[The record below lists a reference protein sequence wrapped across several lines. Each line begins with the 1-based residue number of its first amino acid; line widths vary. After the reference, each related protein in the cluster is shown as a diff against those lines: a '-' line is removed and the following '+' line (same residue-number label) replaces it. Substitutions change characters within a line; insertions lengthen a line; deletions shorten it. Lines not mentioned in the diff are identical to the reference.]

1 MMCSLNI
8 GIDGVNK
15 ALLGWDGACVGADT
29 DATNWYNLADG
40 SCKRVKLLNEEAT
53 AWNILAQLC
62 DIIREAKAGNLKEIY
77 ITFSGHTGQINEEL
91 RSNDPDAD
99 AKDELWCVY
108 DSYLPDWLLE
118 AFLREIPVGGG
129 LRFLLVDGSSGRVY
143 RYRDSR
149 IVQNVRI
156 AVHGDGKRGD
166 T

>member
-1 MMCSLNI
+1 MGRNR
-8 GIDGVNK
+8 GRDGK
-15 ALLGWDGACVGADT
+15 AVVRSGKTVRMVIVEAIRRSADNQK
-29 DATNWYNLADG
+29 AA
-40 SCKRVKLLNEEAT
+40 KLNED
-53 AWNILAQLC
+53 L
-62 DIIREAKAGNLKEIY
+62 
-77 ITFSGHTGQINEEL
+77 
-91 RSNDPDAD
+91 
-99 AKDELWCVY
+99 Y